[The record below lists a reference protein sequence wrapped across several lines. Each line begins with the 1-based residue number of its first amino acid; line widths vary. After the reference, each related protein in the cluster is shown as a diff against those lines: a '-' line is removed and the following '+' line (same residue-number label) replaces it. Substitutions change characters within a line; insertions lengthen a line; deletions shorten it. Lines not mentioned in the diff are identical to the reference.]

1 MIKFL
6 RYSLKLLKVVKMKK
20 KLFLKQI
27 VIVSLF
33 LLGLVVSVMSQT
45 KVVKRN
51 AVKNNDYGVNY
62 YLPKTVLEV
71 CAHISKIE
79 TKAGP
84 YYKYAEKYLGIS
96 NVILEDKLYYELDG
110 VDVSS
115 RGVPDKDKSYLV
127 ELKSGTTAPFV
138 YLTESGLI
146 CTINA
151 EYLPETNEDT
161 NTNKPTTPVESKLSP
176 ANLFTEEYLQA
187 GSIGKMAE
195 IAAKQIYKIRE
206 SRMDILTG
214 NSDNVPKDGE
224 ALKIIL
230 QQLEAQE
237 KALVELFTGTTTI
250 HKNFRTIAFDVDP
263 GTDME
268 KEIIFR
274 FSKHL
279 GVVGSDD
286 LSGSPVYMNLKQIDK
301 EDLNIIDN
309 SKKKDSKSDKG
320 VFYNIP
326 GRGAVE
332 IYFGVNRIYKGV
344 FEITQFGTT
353 QILAN
358 PIFENKKAPVQ
369 VYFYPETGGIKKI
382 NQ

>member
-1 MIKFL
+1 
-6 RYSLKLLKVVKMKK
+6 MKK
-20 KLFLKQI
+20 KLLFSQI
-27 VIVSLF
+27 TIMSVSLF
-33 LLGLVVSVMSQT
+33 VLIFSVSAQT
-45 KVVKRN
+45 KVIKRN
-51 AVKNNDYGVNY
+51 LAKSNDYGVNY
-62 YLPKTVLEV
+62 YLPKTLLEIH
-71 CAHISKIE
+71 AHISKVE

-84 YYKYAEKYLGIS
+84 YFKYAEKYLGIS
-96 NVILEDKLYYELDG
+96 NVVLEDKLYYELEG
-110 VDVSS
+110 VEVFSK
-115 RGVPDKDKSYLV
+115 GIPDKEKSYLV
-127 ELKSGTTAPFV
+127 ELKSGTNAPFV

-151 EYLPETNEDT
+151 EYSPEDT
-161 NTNKPTTPVESKLSP
+161 KDAKADKTTAPTNSKLSP
-176 ANLFTEEYLQA
+176 ESLFTEEYLQA

-214 NSDNVPKDGE
+214 NADNVPKDGE
-224 ALKIIL
+224 ALKLIL

-237 KALVELFTGTTTI
+237 KTLMELFTGATTVN
-250 HKNFRTIAFDVDP
+250 KNFKTF
-263 GTDME
+263 TFDME
-268 KEIIFR
+268 PINDLEKEVIFR

-279 GVVGSDD
+279 GIVGSDD

-369 VYFYPETGGIKKI
+369 VYFYPDTGGIKKI